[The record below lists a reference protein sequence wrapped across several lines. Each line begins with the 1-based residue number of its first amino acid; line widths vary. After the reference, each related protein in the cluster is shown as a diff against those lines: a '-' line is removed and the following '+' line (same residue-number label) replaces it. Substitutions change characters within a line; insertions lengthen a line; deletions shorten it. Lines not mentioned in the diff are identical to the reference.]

1 MRKFLYY
8 NNNRHPIQSLEQITH
23 RSVTLSTESATIL
36 VFLFHPVHILVYIIM
51 SDRDPNKQLEKLELQ
66 SRQIAMILDK

>member
-36 VFLFHPVHILVYIIM
+36 DLLLHPVHYISIHHHE
-51 SDRDPNKQLEKLELQ
+51 RPRPQQTTREP
-66 SRQIAMILDK
+66 